1 MLSLVWEKHAKHR
14 AGAGVGREFESAAVH
29 LGVLPRQGQTEP
41 GAAQGAGRLVA
52 ALEKRLEQLVAV
64 FRRHARALIAD
75 ADFNAAFDQIGVKPD
90 SAALRA
96 ETDGVEQQVLEQAF
110 QLGAVALHL

>member
-1 MLSLVWEKHAKHR
+1 MVWKKHAKHR
-14 AGAGVGREFESAAVH
+14 AGAGVGRELQGAAVH
-29 LGVLPRQGQTEP
+29 LGVLPRQRQTEP

-52 ALEKRLEQLVAV
+52 ALEKRLEQLLAV

-75 ADFNAAFDQIGVKPD
+75 ADFNAAFDPIGVESD

-96 ETDGVEQQVLEQAF
+96 EADRVDQQVLEQAF